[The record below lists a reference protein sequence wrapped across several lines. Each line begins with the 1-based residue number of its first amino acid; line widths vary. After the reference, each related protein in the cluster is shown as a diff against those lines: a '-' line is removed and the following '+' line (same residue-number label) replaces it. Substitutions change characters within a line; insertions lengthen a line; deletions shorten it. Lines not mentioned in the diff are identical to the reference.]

1 LLKRNRHKIHGEKNP
16 NTILNTILVHSPKF
30 LVGAPYF
37 LDQSKAV
44 RNDPEN
50 YAEVLAHPPKHGG
63 ALKSQR
69 SFPGIFP
76 QKNALNAQNALHKN
90 DPECMYILNIL
101 RKS

>member
-1 LLKRNRHKIHGEKNP
+1 LI
-16 NTILNTILVHSPKF
+16 ILNTILVHSPKF

-90 DPECMYILNIL
+90 DPHYRIFSFPA
-101 RKS
+101 RKHQKSKTLDTSSYPT

>member
-1 LLKRNRHKIHGEKNP
+1 MIEGR
-16 NTILNTILVHSPKF
+16 
-30 LVGAPYF
+30 GATFRWLCRDHDRCRCDYF
-37 LDQSKAV
+37 GPLAKVFGRRAIILDQSKAV

-90 DPECMYILNIL
+90 DPQSC
-101 RKS
+101 KAAKA